1 MGPSVFER
9 VTRNRRLGLG
19 LCAISASM
27 ASMEMAE
34 AQGFWSSV
42 PSYSQSSSQRVRPRL
57 VRPAA
62 MPRREPAQQ
71 VASLTKP
78 QTPKPETVSAP
89 YPMLAVISIGAQR
102 ATFYDKSGQ
111 AVVTTPV
118 STGQA
123 GHRTPMGIFN
133 VIQKERYH
141 TSNIYSGAPMP
152 YMQRITWSG
161 IAFHEGHL
169 PGYPASHG
177 CIRMPGSMASKLFGM
192 TKIGMRVVIAPHDV
206 TPTSFSHAGLFEPL
220 MTAAPDNRSPQRST
234 DAGMVRV
241 AAGEPTSDAA
251 PPPGVVSSF
260 LNPQQR
266 AVANRTKSKA
276 AHVAAILN
284 QKTAL
289 EASQRASA
297 EANQASTELRAAQA
311 QEAQAQARLAAVK
324 AAAAGAVTPEAQ
336 AVQQQA
342 VAAAEVALADATKLV
357 TELTSQEAVL
367 SKRAYEAAVA
377 SREADEAIEA
387 AEKAAR
393 LADKAVEPV
402 SVFISRK
409 EGKVFVRQGFEPMFD
424 APVTFKGEGALGTH
438 LFVAMDADA
447 ASGRLSWTSVTV
459 PNSTGITANV
469 DRPPVKRGQP
479 APEPEPVGR
488 ASTAAEALSR
498 VQMPDDI
505 RQKISERVW
514 LGASVIVSDLGISH
528 ETGKGTDF
536 IVLTK

>member
-1 MGPSVFER
+1 MGQAILDR
-9 VTRNRRLGLG
+9 IGRNRRLGLG
-19 LCAISASM
+19 ICAVSATM
-27 ASMEMAE
+27 LTADIAE
-34 AQGFWSSV
+34 AQFFWSST
-42 PSYSQSSSQRVRPRL
+42 PSYSQRVRPRL

-62 MPRREPAQQ
+62 TPRREPAQ
-71 VASLTKP
+71 VASLAKP
-78 QTPKPETVSAP
+78 QKPEAAPAP

-102 ATFYDKSGQ
+102 ATFYDKSGSP
-111 AVVTTPV
+111 VVTTPV

-177 CIRMPGSMASKLFGM
+177 CIRMPGSTAAKLFGM

-206 TPTSFSHAGLFEPL
+206 TPTSFSHAGLFEPI
-220 MTAAPDNRSPQRST
+220 MTAAPANQAPQRAS
-234 DAGMVRV
+234 DAGTVRV
-241 AAGEPTSDAA
+241 AAGEPTSDAS
-251 PPPGVVSSF
+251 PPPGVVTAF
-260 LNPQQR
+260 LNPHQR
-266 AVANRTKSKA
+266 AVANRAQAKA
-276 AHVAAILN
+276 AHVASIQH

-289 EASQRASA
+289 DASQRASA
-297 EANQASTELRAAQA
+297 EANQAGNDLRAAQA
-311 QEAQAQARLAAVK
+311 QEAQAQARLSAARS
-324 AAAAGAVTPEAQ
+324 AAAAAATPEAQ

-342 VAAAEVALADATKLV
+342 VAAAQAALADASKRV
-357 TELTSQEAVL
+357 TDLASQEAAL

-377 SREADEAIEA
+377 SREADEAIGT

-393 LADKAVEPV
+393 LAEKGTEPV

-409 EGKVFVRQGFEPMFD
+409 EGKVFVRQGFEPILE
-424 APVTFKGEGALGTH
+424 APVTFKGEGPLGTH
-438 LFVAMDADA
+438 LFVAMDADHG
-447 ASGRLSWTSVTV
+447 SGRLSWTSVTV

-479 APEPEPVGR
+479 APAPEPVGR

-498 VQMPDDI
+498 VELAQDI
-505 RQKISERVW
+505 RQKISDRAW

-528 ETGKGTDF
+528 ETGKHTDF